1 MIESHHPT
9 SLHMIF
15 DYIINQIYIQR
26 VKIYT
31 KTVLLVL
38 KAIRIRIVPQNV
50 LSNNIIQISIL
61 ISQDDYFAKDSIHMH
76 A

>member
-1 MIESHHPT
+1 
-9 SLHMIF
+9 MIF

-31 KTVLLVL
+31 KIVLLVL
-38 KAIRIRIVPQNV
+38 KAIRIVPQNV

-61 ISQDDYFAKDSIHMH
+61 ISQDDHFAKDSIHMH

>member
-1 MIESHHPT
+1 
-9 SLHMIF
+9 MIF

-38 KAIRIRIVPQNV
+38 KAIIIDPQNV
-50 LSNNIIQISIL
+50 LSKNIIQVSTL
-61 ISQDDYFAKDSIHMH
+61 ISQEDHFAKDSIHMH

>member
-1 MIESHHPT
+1 
-9 SLHMIF
+9 MIF

-50 LSNNIIQISIL
+50 LGNNIIQISIL